1 MIWGKLFGSGEPD
14 KPAAELPVVHQITIG
29 RTVEL
34 DTLIWRRLTGAA
46 FTLDRGT
53 LEIVAQGRI
62 ELDDAGGYVH
72 RFYTEDELMLQAV
85 SQSPDGHDADDLTLF
100 MPWSSHY
107 PRPGEEAAFVQ
118 TISQPVFDL
127 HGVGPYQRFWY
138 DGDEG
143 VQPPVTLWETVWD
156 DRTMARPRHIQQR
169 CMLYAREL
177 GADRELL
184 LAISTRPERG
194 DATLDLMVGVP
205 VTTAEFTV

>member
-14 KPAAELPVVHQITIG
+14 KPAATLPVVHQITIG

-127 HGVGPYQRFWY
+127 HGVGPRI
-138 DGDEG
+138 
-143 VQPPVTLWETVWD
+143 
-156 DRTMARPRHIQQR
+156 DRRA
-169 CMLYAREL
+169 
-177 GADRELL
+177 
-184 LAISTRPERG
+184 S
-194 DATLDLMVGVP
+194 
-205 VTTAEFTV
+205 FF